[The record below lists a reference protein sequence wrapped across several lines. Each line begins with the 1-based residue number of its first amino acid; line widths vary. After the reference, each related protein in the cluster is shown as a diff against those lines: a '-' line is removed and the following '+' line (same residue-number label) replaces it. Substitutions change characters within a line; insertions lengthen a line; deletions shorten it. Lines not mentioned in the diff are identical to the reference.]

1 MEVRLQKYLAR
12 CGVASRRASEDLI
25 RAGRV
30 RVNGLVADLGS
41 KVEPGV
47 DEVTVDGKR
56 IEGFFE
62 HVTLMLHKPAGY
74 VTSMKDEHA
83 NHLVSELVPE
93 KEYPGLYPI
102 GRLDQDTTGLLLF
115 STDGELGHALLR
127 PKNHVPKTYIALV
140 DGQISDSELT
150 PLRTGILL
158 DDGMTLPAE
167 AKIVRGVE
175 EQKARKLFEVSQ
187 TASMHTGK
195 GMAAKKGNSEQSV
208 VCLVLHEGKKRQVKR
223 MLSAI
228 GHPVLAL
235 HRESFGCLTL
245 GSLPRGSWRLLSDQ
259 EVALLWSYMQ

>member
-12 CGVASRRASEDLI
+12 CGVASRRASEELI
-25 RAGRV
+25 RAGKV
-30 RVNGLVADLGS
+30 FVNGKVADLGS
-41 KVEPGV
+41 KVHPSI
-47 DEVTVDGKR
+47 DEVMVDGKR
-56 IEGFFE
+56 IEGVFE
-62 HVTLMLHKPAGY
+62 QVTLMLHKPAGY

-167 AKIVRGVE
+167 AKIIRGVDE
-175 EQKARKLFEVSQ
+175 RNARKLLEISQ
-187 TASMHTGK
+187 TASIHTGK
-195 GMAAKKGNSEQSV
+195 GLAAKGSRSEQSV
-208 VCLVLHEGKKRQVKR
+208 VRLVLHEGKKRQVKR

-235 HRESFGCLTL
+235 HRESFGGLTL
-245 GSLPRGSWRLLSDQ
+245 GGLPRGSSRAGSG
-259 EVALLWSYMQ
+259 